1 MQISK
6 SLLSVFKI
14 SCSISVPC
22 FLLSAEDQTLSPGSQ
37 NLLPGGRPHVGLLA
51 LAVVQAEKLRI
62 SDELSTLCW
71 ALCRMLRQRCGGFK
85 RAGKTGVPTRKIVK
99 ASSWSTRLHQQ
110 CKM

>member
-22 FLLSAEDQTLSPGSQ
+22 FLLSAEDQDFESPGSQ

-62 SDELSTLCW
+62 SDELPTLCW
-71 ALCRMLRQRCGGFK
+71 ALCPVLRQRCGGFK
-85 RAGKTGVPTRKIVK
+85 EQEK
-99 ASSWSTRLHQQ
+99 
-110 CKM
+110 